1 MIYRI
6 LNIPI
11 VYRAAQMILA
21 SGAEKNLLRRLQA
34 LVATLPMDGPL
45 LDIGCG
51 PESWLFKLGYD
62 PVGLDIEP
70 SYAAA
75 YRAGGHHAVVGS
87 AGALPFPDESF
98 QCVWTFGMFH
108 HLPDDLARMT
118 LAEAMRTTRPGGVII
133 LFDAVLPRRIWLRPL
148 AYAIRRLDRG
158 RFMRSQA
165 HLLGLL
171 PDRAAWSVE
180 RLSYA
185 ATGLEG
191 VFCIYRKASAVA

>member
-11 VYRAAQMILA
+11 VYRAAQMILGP
-21 SGAEKNLLRRLQA
+21 GAEKNILRRLQA

-45 LDIGCG
+45 LDMGCG

-75 YRAGGHHAVVGS
+75 YTAAGHRAVVGS
-87 AGALPFPDESF
+87 AAELPFPSESF
-98 QCVWTFGMFH
+98 QCVWTFAMFH
-108 HLPDDLARMT
+108 HLPDNLAGKA
-118 LAEAMRTTRPGGVII
+118 LAEAIRVTRPGG
-133 LFDAVLPRRIWLRPL
+133 AVLVFDSILPRSVWRRPL

-158 RFMRSQA
+158 RFMRPKER
-165 HLLGLL
+165 LLGLL
-171 PDRAAWSVE
+171 PERAAWSVE
-180 RLSYA
+180 HISYA

-191 VFCIYRKASAVA
+191 VFCIYRKAPAAA